1 MYCPRFV
8 IRTVIPLIIVLILIS
23 SAHGEVSGSTLFFSE
38 SELDHASIAENMNII
53 NTRLN
58 ESERESPLRR
68 FEITFIISLP
78 FIFLTNFLILHVA
91 DVLILKDP
99 NVNVWNNH
107 GPFLVA
113 NTITIATILSY
124 REARIFNEIQK
135 SSRDDRERTLY
146 LSYSTRY

>member
-1 MYCPRFV
+1 MYCSRIV
-8 IRTVIPLIIVLILIS
+8 IRTVMPLIILLRLIS
-23 SAHGEVSGSTLFFSE
+23 SAQGEVLKSTLLLPDVTLE
-38 SELDHASIAENMNII
+38 HARIAENMNII
-53 NTRLN
+53 NTQLN

-91 DVLILKDP
+91 DVIILKDP
-99 NVNVWNNH
+99 NVNVWDNH
-107 GPFLVA
+107 GPFLVV

-124 REARIFNEIQK
+124 REARIFNEMQK
-135 SSRDDRERTLY
+135 SRGDNRERTLY